1 MAGIQIVTG
10 KTIKLKQENVG
21 EHLWNLKVGN
31 DFKPTSH

>member
-1 MAGIQIVTG
+1 MEGIQIVKG

-21 EHLWNLKVGN
+21 EHLWKLKGGN